1 MASLFPEKLNEKKTR
16 EIILISLGVF
26 FMIVLSF
33 LNSRLPWYLSLACL
47 AFILLAFV
55 LVKKMYWGLLLVV
68 FFLPFERIG
77 ALETGQMT
85 VRLSQVLLV
94 VTAAVWF
101 FVAVWKREH
110 SFAKNPLLIPLGIFL
125 AINIISLSGAIN
137 LGRSMVVLAFTVFT
151 MSLVIIVPNLI
162 KSRAQVQRVIIVL
175 LISFV
180 LVTGFGLLQFLGD
193 MSGLPTS
200 ITGLRQLYT
209 KDILGFTRVQSTAY
223 EPLYFANYLLIP
235 IAVLLALYLSG
246 HKAIKSIWLVLLF
259 GLGLVNLILT
269 VSRGGYLAVVFT
281 LLFVGIFY
289 LRNVLKPHNVVIFL
303 VAVVTVG
310 WVVIKALGVGG
321 ETFTL
326 EKFQEHVGGVFYG
339 ASYDERVVTIDDA
352 VQAWREHPVLGIGV
366 GSFGPYTA
374 AHPAYVPK
382 DGWKIVNNEY
392 IEILSETGLAGLF
405 FFILFVVWLLGRSL
419 QAIKKARD
427 EYLKAVMIGLSA
439 ALVGI
444 LVQYLTFS
452 TLYIMHIWFLVGLM
466 IAVQNIIFGDSQ
478 RSFSKA

>member
-1 MASLFPEKLNEKKTR
+1 MIEADNLQKKGKIKEAIVITLGILL
-16 EIILISLGVF
+16 IIAFG
-26 FMIVLSF
+26 F
-33 LNSRLPWYLSLACL
+33 LNSYFPWYITLAGLFL
-47 AFILLAFV
+47 AALIFILFNKV
-55 LVKKMYWGLLLVV
+55 YWGLLLVA

-77 ALETGQMT
+77 ALEIGQMT
-85 VRLSQVLLV
+85 IRLSQILLI
-94 VTAAVWF
+94 VTTLVWF
-101 FVAVWKREH
+101 FITIWKREY
-110 SFAKNPLLIPLGIFL
+110 FLVKNPLLIPLGIFL
-125 AINIISLSGAIN
+125 VINIISLSVAIN
-137 LGRSMVVLAFTVFT
+137 LNRSLVVLAFIVFT
-151 MSLVIIVPNLI
+151 MSLAFIVPNLI
-162 KSRAQVQRVIIVL
+162 KSKKQVRQIVTVL
-175 LISFV
+175 LI
-180 LVTGFGLLQFLGD
+180 GFGLVAGFGLWQFLGD

-200 ITGLRQLYT
+200 LTGLRDLYT
-209 KDILGFTRVQSTAY
+209 KDVLGFTRVQSTAY
-223 EPLYFANYLLIP
+223 EPLYFANYLLLP

-246 HKAIKSIWLVLLF
+246 HKAIESSWLVLLL

-281 LLFVGIFY
+281 LLFVALFY
-289 LRNVLKPHNVVIFL
+289 MRNILKPYNIVIFL
-303 VAVVTVG
+303 IAAAVVG

-321 ETFTL
+321 EVFTL
-326 EKFQEHVGGVFYG
+326 EKFQEHVGGIFYG
-339 ASYDERVVTIDDA
+339 ASYDERVETIDRA

-374 AHPAYVPK
+374 VHPSYVPK

-466 IAVQNIIFGDSQ
+466 IAVQNIIFGDS
-478 RSFSKA
+478 RSKVFF